1 MSPLQDFPYCNRF
14 KPSLTCTGMP
24 RRITKLLVLLWLGW
38 YLSGPLAQFVDSW
51 DSPQEE
57 IGDIARSAG
66 GVVTLLGGVICF
78 GIVLFRRWRERYL
91 HLAGAVRRRRL
102 SVGFK
107 PPIFRPLTP
116 SPTVHSPPVPLRI

>member
-1 MSPLQDFPYCNRF
+1 MNYSE
-14 KPSLTCTGMP
+14 MP
-24 RRITKLLVLLWLGW
+24 IYLDHAATTPTDMEVVTAMLP

-66 GVVTLLGGVICF
+66 GVVTLLAGVICF
-78 GIVLFRRWRERYL
+78 GIALFRRWRDGCL
-91 HLAGAVRRRRL
+91 HLARAVRRLRL

-107 PPIFRPLTP
+107 PPIFRALTP
-116 SPTVHSPPVPLRI
+116 SVAVHSPPLPLRI

>member
-1 MSPLQDFPYCNRF
+1 VFTLLRRVRTRASINR
-14 KPSLTCTGMP
+14 MR
-24 RRITKLLVLLWLGW
+24 RRIMKLLVLLWLGW

-66 GVVTLLGGVICF
+66 GVVTLLAGVICF
-78 GIVLFRRWRERYL
+78 GIALFRRWRDGCL
-91 HLAGAVRRRRL
+91 HLARAVRRLRL

-107 PPIFRPLTP
+107 PPIFRALTP
-116 SPTVHSPPVPLRI
+116 SLAVHSPPLPLRI

>member
-1 MSPLQDFPYCNRF
+1 MFTL
-14 KPSLTCTGMP
+14 L
-24 RRITKLLVLLWLGW
+24 RRVRTQAIIARMRRRAAKLLVLLWLGW

-66 GVVTLLGGVICF
+66 GGVTLLGGVICF
-78 GIVLFRRWRERYL
+78 GIALFRRWRERCL
-91 HLAGAVRRRRL
+91 HLARAVRRLRL

-116 SPTVHSPPVPLRI
+116 SLSVHSPPLPLRI

>member
-1 MSPLQDFPYCNRF
+1 VFTLLRRVRTRASINR
-14 KPSLTCTGMP
+14 MR
-24 RRITKLLVLLWLGW
+24 RRIMKLLVLLWLGW

-66 GVVTLLGGVICF
+66 GVVTLLAGVICF
-78 GIVLFRRWRERYL
+78 GIALFRRWRDGCL
-91 HLAGAVRRRRL
+91 HLARAVRRLRL

-107 PPIFRPLTP
+107 PPIFRALTP
-116 SPTVHSPPVPLRI
+116 SVAVHSPPLPLRI